1 MISHRSLLR
10 SRIVAAAFCAALAAS
25 VDSASAQVNG
35 MFGSRSMGS
44 SVSAGTGST
53 FGGSS
58 RSVTGGTGT
67 GGAVGGGESAQTTG
81 SITGNERFLRDNRQA
96 GAFVGG
102 DSSDNTAMR
111 SQANGTTGGMNGMN
125 GMGGMNG
132 LGGLGQNRLGQN
144 GLGGFGQNR
153 LGQNGLG
160 GLNGMNGMNNASR
173 GSISRATR
181 GGREYA
187 VKLIPDF
194 EFDRPEG
201 SALQTTVVKR
211 LAQSSAL
218 KKLPGVD
225 VSMDGRKAVLT
236 GAVPTDRDRKL
247 IAAIVQLEPGV
258 SEVVNQLT
266 VVVAPSVPTANR

>member
-10 SRIVAAAFCAALAAS
+10 SRILAAAALCAALAS
-25 VDSASAQVNG
+25 SAKEAAAQTSG
-35 MFGSRSMGS
+35 MFGSRNMGS
-44 SVSAGTGST
+44 SVSAGTGGA

-58 RSVTGGTGT
+58 RTVTGGAGS
-67 GGAVGGGESAQTTG
+67 GGGVGGGTENAAAGGT
-81 SITGNERFLRDNRQA
+81 INGNERFLRENRQ

-102 DSSDNTAMR
+102 DSADNTALR
-111 SQANGTTGGMNGMN
+111 SQGANGAAGGMNGMG

-144 GLGGFGQNR
+144 GLGGLGQNR
-153 LGQNGLG
+153 LGQNGFG
-160 GLNGMNGMNNASR
+160 GLNGMNGTNNASR

-225 VSMDGRKAVLT
+225 VAMDGRTAVLS
-236 GAVPTDRDRKL
+236 GAVPSDRDRKL
-247 IAAIVQLEPGV
+247 IEAIVKLEPGV
-258 SEVVNQLT
+258 SEVDNQLT
-266 VVVAPSVPTANR
+266 VVVAPSANR